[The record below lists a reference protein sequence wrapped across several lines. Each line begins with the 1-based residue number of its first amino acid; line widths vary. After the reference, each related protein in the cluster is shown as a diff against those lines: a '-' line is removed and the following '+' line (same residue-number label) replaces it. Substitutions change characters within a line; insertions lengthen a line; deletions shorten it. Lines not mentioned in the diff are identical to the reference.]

1 MKKNYFLL
9 LLGSIICAF
18 GQPAWV
24 PFLGYFAATIGLALC
39 WYAIK
44 NIAKNKKQIFYLSF
58 LFFAILQA
66 VQLSWM
72 TSTKYQT
79 NYILIIYGSI
89 LVSTAL
95 EFALLTLFVTSQ
107 KSKNIFTAAAAASI
121 WTIFEWIR
129 LWPLCGYSWNPL
141 GLYLTNNH
149 YSLQLASLGGV
160 YLLSFFVILI
170 NTITYQ
176 ALINKDVKKLPFI
189 CFLSLVPF
197 AFGFIHQS
205 INNTHSK
212 ILKAALVQTALTPE
226 ERTPM
231 PEYDIRKFIPPHEQW
246 QKIFSLLSTELK
258 NKQVDLI
265 VLPESAV
272 PLQYNQEF
280 FPLNY
285 ALTTLDT
292 FFPPIVTIDN
302 KTIDNAK
309 NHKIYPTKN
318 VVSNNF
324 FAQSIANYFQA
335 DVIIGMDKENYNAA
349 LVYHPNT
356 IKIESYEKRVLLP
369 IVEYFP
375 FSWVK
380 NLAAKFGITGAY
392 THGSTNKIFAGK
404 IANFSISICY
414 EETFGHLLHDNR
426 NIGAQLLVNIS
437 NDAWFPN
444 SKLPKQHFDLGKI
457 RTVENGLPLIRA
469 CNTGITAGI
478 NAFGETISILDKK
491 ENQNGLLLLNVPLAS
506 YPTLYSLLGDYLI
519 LSVSGL
525 FILLFLFSRKH
536 RKN

>member
-1 MKKNYFLL
+1 
-9 LLGSIICAF
+9 
-18 GQPAWV
+18 
-24 PFLGYFAATIGLALC
+24 
-39 WYAIK
+39 
-44 NIAKNKKQIFYLSF
+44 
-58 LFFAILQA
+58 
-66 VQLSWM
+66 
-72 TSTKYQT
+72 
-79 NYILIIYGSI
+79 
-89 LVSTAL
+89 
-95 EFALLTLFVTSQ
+95 
-107 KSKNIFTAAAAASI
+107 
-121 WTIFEWIR
+121 
-129 LWPLCGYSWNPL
+129 
-141 GLYLTNNH
+141 
-149 YSLQLASLGGV
+149 
-160 YLLSFFVILI
+160 
-170 NTITYQ
+170 
-176 ALINKDVKKLPFI
+176 
-189 CFLSLVPF
+189 
-197 AFGFIHQS
+197 
-205 INNTHSK
+205 
-212 ILKAALVQTALTPE
+212 
-226 ERTPM
+226 
-231 PEYDIRKFIPPHEQW
+231 
-246 QKIFSLLSTELK
+246 
-258 NKQVDLI
+258 
-265 VLPESAV
+265 
-272 PLQYNQEF
+272 
-280 FPLNY
+280 
-285 ALTTLDT
+285 
-292 FFPPIVTIDN
+292 
-302 KTIDNAK
+302 
-309 NHKIYPTKN
+309 
-318 VVSNNF
+318 
-324 FAQSIANYFQA
+324 
-335 DVIIGMDKENYNAA
+335 MDKENYNAA